1 MTTQEIKK
9 LKKVDEIMFN
19 LQDSRDSQKKLL
31 QAGELLKKLNLIDDQ
46 TDTDEI
52 IQAYTRNVHEQLDKI
67 IKRETVSF
75 NQATLK
81 YLQKDPNDNELVI
94 TPAKEH
100 FKEYAL
106 IVLRFNDQLIA
117 WRNEMDGQD
126 YRILAENLDHHR
138 TNIHNFCLS
147 DIKILNRLAEKKQQ
161 VQKKIQIAQIM
172 VKRS

>member
-1 MTTQEIKK
+1 MTTQEI
-9 LKKVDEIMFN
+9 KKVDEIMFN

-31 QAGELLKKLNLIDDQ
+31 QAGELLKKLNLIGDQ

-81 YLQKDPNDNELVI
+81 YLQKNPDDNELVI

-106 IVLRFNDQLIA
+106 IVLRFNDQLTA
-117 WRNEMDGQD
+117 WSNEMDG
-126 YRILAENLDHHR
+126 
-138 TNIHNFCLS
+138 
-147 DIKILNRLAEKKQQ
+147 
-161 VQKKIQIAQIM
+161 
-172 VKRS
+172 